1 MQLLFFGWLGVT
13 PKNGPKVEKGGL
25 KKKKEIALKL
35 ELTQVLI
42 KLKQKLFDQQLALD

>member
-13 PKNGPKVEKGGL
+13 PKNGLKVEKGDL
-25 KKKKEIALKL
+25 KKKEEIALKL